1 MPVNKATKSV
11 IGSSSF
17 SIISVIVIISIFIYN
32 VYMKLKTHTDYI
44 INIGECPEEIYNIH
58 QFLCVFHP
66 LFVSDEDFR
75 NSVIQNYDVGK
86 VFKAIGYLYDGSWT
100 RTPAPDGYLKYM
112 VMNPWY
118 ISDEKNFVQE
128 FVYYD
133 PDLTL
138 FEYKRFTF
146 SAFKGDDG
154 LYISKYTDPESKNVY
169 WYMYIDFSIMMK
181 IRKDIVEGTLKIN
194 NANDVESALLNRFYE
209 FYRNNLRVNTCDNL
223 DRAGQDKVV
232 KQCLFFNPKTDKTP
246 ESFTGLV
253 IALRR
258 IIVVALEAP
267 VIDEYITRI
276 DTKLNKSQNISRMEF
291 FMWLAMKSHR
301 DSIKFKFKTL
311 DEKSV

>member
-17 SIISVIVIISIFIYN
+17 SIIAVIVIIGIFIYN
-32 VYMKLKTHTDYI
+32 MYTKLKTHTDYI
-44 INIGECPEEIYNIH
+44 INIGQCQEEVYKNH

-66 LFVSDEDFR
+66 LLITDSDFR
-75 NSVIQNYDVGK
+75 NRVIEKYGISEVI
-86 VFKAIGYLYDGSWT
+86 KAIGYLYDGSWT
-100 RTPAPDGYLKYM
+100 RTPPPDPYLKYM

-118 ISDEKNFVQE
+118 ISDEKNFVTE
-128 FVYYD
+128 IVYYAS
-133 PDLTL
+133 DLTS
-138 FEYKRFTF
+138 FEYKGLTF
-146 SAFKGDDG
+146 SAFRGDDG

-181 IRKDIVEGTLKIN
+181 IRKDIVEGALKITS
-194 NANDVESALLNRFYE
+194 ANDVESALMNRFYE

-223 DRAGQDKVV
+223 DPTGQDKVV

-258 IIVVALEAP
+258 VIVVALDSA
-267 VIDEYITRI
+267 VIEEYIQKI
-276 DTKLNKSQNISRMEF
+276 NAKLDKNQNISRMEF

-311 DEKSV
+311 DEKTM